1 MSIVDTSAG
10 KTTLDTIKS
19 NDDIPMWNAIQQS
32 EEPKRAAEGGL
43 LVYDATTQQ
52 YKRLP
57 DASDPVPYPVIDAT
71 VKTLIGALT
80 DAAVTDPAATEAT
93 LLGLLRG
100 LLTKAATVATDPA
113 TATLQTAGNTLLT
126 TLTGVDFAT
135 EAKQDTGNTALANIL
150 AKLSSDPATSTNQST
165 ANTSLANLDIALT
178 TLRDA
183 ILGTNSKT
191 LTDIVTVLG
200 SVVLAAGTS
209 VVGKFGIDQTT
220 PGTTNA
226 ITPVN
231 SSSTEIL
238 TETDPGVFKIGSV
251 GIIIPTDKQAVY
263 RHAEIDYTT
272 PLGVSPAAYTSSAID
287 GLTLKR
293 VTGTVYADQ
302 AGELHFEHSK
312 DGTNWRRTR
321 SISVVASTPQS
332 FDEPFYS
339 RYQRLIYANGATAQ
353 GAFELVA
360 YSAAE

>member
-1 MSIVDTSAG
+1 MGTSF
-10 KTTLDTIKS
+10 KTI
-19 NDDIPMWNAIQQS
+19 
-32 EEPKRAAEGGL
+32 
-43 LVYDATTQQ
+43 
-52 YKRLP
+52 
-57 DASDPVPYPVIDAT
+57 
-71 VKTLIGALT
+71 
-80 DAAVTDPAATEAT
+80 
-93 LLGLLRG
+93 
-100 LLTKAATVATDPA
+100 
-113 TATLQTAGNTLLT
+113 
-126 TLTGVDFAT
+126 
-135 EAKQDTGNTALANIL
+135 
-150 AKLSSDPATSTNQST
+150 
-165 ANTSLANLDIALT
+165 
-178 TLRDA
+178 
-183 ILGTNSKT
+183 
-191 LTDIVTVLG
+191 TDIVAALG
-200 SVVLAAGTS
+200 AVVIAAGAN
-209 VVGKFGIDQTT
+209 VIGKVGIDQTT

-226 ITPVN
+226 ITSVN
-231 SSSTEIL
+231 SSGTEIL
-238 TETDPGVFKIGSV
+238 TETDPGVAKISDA

-287 GLTLKR
+287 GLNLKR